1 MSGNGISQDQRLQLQ
16 QMIAAN
22 NAGDFTQEIRETKH
36 SSRIRHEVGNLL
48 KAKKQYER
56 MAQSNK
62 KEFEQ
67 ICLSRANW
75 LFLNYPDIYNR
86 VYKDELDLG
95 ILNALLSK
103 LHEIE
108 EGNIDQHEASVHV
121 GQILKEMYVDSALKK
136 ANKIDA
142 EHKRKEKRKGNEP
155 KKPRNISYAD
165 FAAKQASK
173 SGSS

>member
-1 MSGNGISQDQRLQLQ
+1 MSRNNISPDQRLQLQ

-56 MAQSNK
+56 MSKSNK

-95 ILNALLSK
+95 ILNALLNK

-142 EHKRKEKRKGNEP
+142 ENKRKEKRKGNDV

-165 FAAKQASK
+165 FVVRQESNE
-173 SGSS
+173 G

>member
-1 MSGNGISQDQRLQLQ
+1 MSGSISLDQRLQLQ
-16 QMIAAN
+16 RMVAAN

-48 KAKKQYER
+48 TAKKTYER
-56 MAQSNK
+56 MSKSNK

-86 VYKDELDLG
+86 VFKDELDLG
-95 ILNALLSK
+95 ILNALLNK

-108 EGNIDQHEASVHV
+108 EGEIDQHEASVHV
-121 GQILKEMYVDSALKK
+121 GQILKEMYVDSALRK
-136 ANKIDA
+136 ADKADK
-142 EHKRKEKRKGNEP
+142 EHERKEKRKGNDV
-155 KKPRNISYAD
+155 KKPRNISYAE
-165 FAAKQASK
+165 FAAKHSPK
-173 SGSS
+173 E

>member
-1 MSGNGISQDQRLQLQ
+1 MSRNNISPDQRLQLQ

-56 MAQSNK
+56 MSKSNK

-95 ILNALLSK
+95 ILNALLNK

-142 EHKRKEKRKGNEP
+142 ENKRKEKRKGNDV

-165 FAAKQASK
+165 FAARQESNE
-173 SGSS
+173 G